1 MQHATETA
9 PVAACYGCDRT
20 ATRQLHFQLVRLM
33 SASRADDSWILDLFG
48 GSSTSLRSRK
58 IRIRAE
64 SRVHMQ
70 TCNGLWKCWKH
81 SANKSIHSSRVFKPR
96 LPYSQFSLF
105 LTTPIS
111 KHAAKH
117 RIGGALCQ
125 SFLEVFKECCMHV
138 HLPRSQRRS
147 FGSSEKPAAPGQHPF
162 LEGKPG
168 FQHAATA
175 RFPCT
180 AD

>member
-1 MQHATETA
+1 M
-9 PVAACYGCDRT
+9 
-20 ATRQLHFQLVRLM
+20 LM
-33 SASRADDSWILDLFG
+33 SASLADDSWILDLFG

-58 IRIRAE
+58 IRICAE

-70 TCNGLWKCWKH
+70 TCNGLWKRWKH
-81 SANKSIHSSRVFKPR
+81 SANKSIHSSRVYKPR

-105 LTTPIS
+105 LTTQIS

-125 SFLEVFKECCMHV
+125 SFLEVFKECCLHV
-138 HLPRSQRRS
+138 HLPRS
-147 FGSSEKPAAPGQHPF
+147 ENPAAPGQRPF

-175 RFPCT
+175 RLPCT